1 VCYFIW
7 CTALVQLDVVGS
19 GCGTLRCRMR
29 TLSVIVASCWFSLFS
44 HIIKSTHSCLHHSG
58 FVTVKA
64 EDAQHM
70 RNPSYTGN
78 QSKQ

>member
-1 VCYFIW
+1 
-7 CTALVQLDVVGS
+7 
-19 GCGTLRCRMR
+19 M
-29 TLSVIVASCWFSLFS
+29 
-44 HIIKSTHSCLHHSG
+44 HIIKGVRCNLHRLG
-58 FVTVKA
+58 VATVKA